1 MEDSMELRYLQTFR
15 TVASLL
21 SVTQAAAVLH
31 YAQSSVSDHLH
42 ALEDE
47 FGVKLFDR
55 LGKRL
60 VLTQS
65 GHRLLDYADHMIRL
79 TEEAHLAI
87 PGGEEPAGTLVLSA
101 PETLCSYRLPLVLQ
115 RFRQHFPQVQLS
127 FRPNVCTHLR
137 QMVTAGEVD
146 VAFLLETLVEDPNLT
161 VEPLRVEPL
170 VVVSSPE
177 HRLAHLEHV
186 YPADIT
192 GEAFLATV
200 PGCSYRV
207 LFERALAE
215 GHAQPAM
222 VLEFHSIEVI
232 KQCVMSGMG
241 VAVLPAI
248 DVAREAQS
256 GHLAVLSWAGPE
268 LQVVTQM
275 VRHKDKWLSPALKA
289 FLRITRDVLVGSQT
303 ES

>member
-1 MEDSMELRYLQTFR
+1 LRYLQTFR
-15 TVASLL
+15 TVARLL

-31 YAQSSVSDHLH
+31 YAQSSVSDHIH

-60 VLTQS
+60 VLTQA

-79 TEEAHLAI
+79 TEEAHLAL

-101 PETLCSYRLPLVLQ
+101 PETLCSYRLPAVLQ
-115 RFRQHFPQVQLS
+115 RFRQDFPQVQLS

-137 QMVTAGEVD
+137 QMVTAGEID
-146 VAFLLETLVEDPNLT
+146 VAFLLETPLEDPQLI
-161 VEPLRVEPL
+161 VEPL
-170 VVVSSPE
+170 VVEPLVIVVSPE
-177 HRLAHLEHV
+177 HRLAQVKHV
-186 YPADIT
+186 HPADIA

-207 LFERALAE
+207 LFERALAQD
-215 GHAQPAM
+215 HAQPAM
-222 VLEFHSIEVI
+222 ILEFHSIEVI

-248 DVAREAQS
+248 DVAREAQA
-256 GHLAVLSWAGPE
+256 GRIAVLSWAGPE

-275 VRHKDKWLSPALKA
+275 VRHKDKWLSPALQA
-289 FLRITRDVLVGSQT
+289 FLAMTRDVLVGSQT
-303 ES
+303 KN

>member
-1 MEDSMELRYLQTFR
+1 MELRYLQTFR
-15 TVASLL
+15 TVARLL

-31 YAQSSVSDHLH
+31 YAQSSVSDHIH

-60 VLTQS
+60 VLTQA
-65 GHRLLDYADHMIRL
+65 GYRLLDYADQVVRL

-101 PETLCSYRLPLVLQ
+101 PETLCSYRLPAVLQ
-115 RFRQHFPQVQLS
+115 RFRQVFPQVQLS

-146 VAFLLETLVEDPNLT
+146 IAFLLETPLEDPQLI
-161 VEPLRVEPL
+161 VEPLVVEPL
-170 VVVSSPE
+170 VVVISPE
-177 HRLAHLEHV
+177 HRLAQVKHV
-186 YPADIT
+186 RPADIA

-215 GHAQPAM
+215 DHAQPAM
-222 VLEFHSIEVI
+222 ILEFHSIEVI

-248 DVAREAQS
+248 DIAREAQE
-256 GHLAVLSWAGPE
+256 GRIAVLSWAGSQ

-275 VRHKDKWLSPALKA
+275 VRHKDKWLSPALQV
-289 FLRITRDVLVGSQT
+289 FLMITREVLVGSQT
-303 ES
+303 KS

>member
-1 MEDSMELRYLQTFR
+1 MENSMELRYLQTFR
-15 TVASLL
+15 TVARLL

-31 YAQSSVSDHLH
+31 YAQSSVSDHIH

-47 FGVKLFDR
+47 FDVKLFDR

-60 VLTQS
+60 VLTQA

-79 TEEAHLAI
+79 TEEAHLAL

-101 PETLCSYRLPLVLQ
+101 PETLCSYCLPAVLQ
-115 RFRQHFPQVQLS
+115 RFRQGFPQVQLS

-137 QMVTAGEVD
+137 QMVTAGEID
-146 VAFLLETLVEDPNLT
+146 VAFLLETPLEDPQLI
-161 VEPLRVEPL
+161 VEPL
-170 VVVSSPE
+170 VVEPLVIVVSPE
-177 HRLAHLEHV
+177 HRLAQVKHV
-186 YPADIT
+186 HPADIA

-207 LFERALAE
+207 LFERALAQD
-215 GHAQPAM
+215 HVQPAM
-222 VLEFHSIEVI
+222 ILEFHSIEVI

-248 DVAREAQS
+248 DVAREAQA
-256 GHLAVLSWAGPE
+256 GRIAVLFWAGPE

-275 VRHKDKWLSPALKA
+275 VRHKDKWLSPALQA
-289 FLRITRDVLVGSQT
+289 FLAMTRDVLVGSQT
-303 ES
+303 KN

>member
-1 MEDSMELRYLQTFR
+1 LLTFR
-15 TVASLL
+15 TVARLL
-21 SVTQAAAVLH
+21 SVTQAAVVLH
-31 YAQSSVSDHLH
+31 YAQSSISDHIH

-65 GHRLLDYADHMIRL
+65 GHLLLDYADRIIRL
-79 TEEAHLAI
+79 TEEAYLTI
-87 PGGEEPAGTLVLSA
+87 PGGKEPAGALALSA

-146 VAFLLETLVEDPNLT
+146 AALLLEAPLEDPRLIVETLV
-161 VEPLRVEPL
+161 VEPL
-170 VVVSSPE
+170 VVVASPE
-177 HRLAHLEHV
+177 HHLAQLEHV
-186 YPADIT
+186 RPADIA

-215 GHAQPAM
+215 GHVQPAM
-222 VLEFHSIEVI
+222 ILEFHSIEVI
-232 KQCVMSGMG
+232 KHCVMSGMG

-248 DVAREAQS
+248 DVARETQS
-256 GHLAVLSWAGPE
+256 GRIAVLSWVGPE
-268 LQVVTQM
+268 LQVVAQV
-275 VRHKDKWLSPALKA
+275 VRHKDKWLSPALRA
-289 FLRITRDVLVGSQT
+289 FLMITHDVFGAQT
-303 ES
+303 KH

>member
-1 MEDSMELRYLQTFR
+1 MELRYLTTFR
-15 TVASLL
+15 TVARLL

-31 YAQSSVSDHLH
+31 YAQSSVSDHIH

-65 GHRLLDYADHMIRL
+65 GHRLLEYADLIIHL

-87 PGGEEPAGTLVLSA
+87 PGGDEPAGTLVLSA
-101 PETLCSYRLPLVLQ
+101 PETLCSYRLPPILQ
-115 RFRQHFPQVQLS
+115 RFRQQFPQVQLS
-127 FRPNVCTHLR
+127 FRPNVCTQLR
-137 QMVTAGEVD
+137 QMVAAGEID
-146 VAFLLETLVEDPNLT
+146 VAFLLETPVEDPNLI
-161 VEPLRVEPL
+161 VEPLVVEPL

-177 HRLAHLEHV
+177 HRLASLEHV
-186 YPADIT
+186 HPADIA

-215 GHAQPAM
+215 DHAQPAM
-222 VLEFHSIEVI
+222 TLEFHSIEVI

-248 DVAREAQS
+248 DVAAEAQS
-256 GHLAVLSWAGPE
+256 GRLTILPWTGPE
-268 LQVVTQM
+268 LQVVTQI
-275 VRHKDKWLSPALKA
+275 VRHKDKWLSPALHA
-289 FLRITRDVLVGSQT
+289 FLMLTRSVLGTHPHNFSQ
-303 ES
+303 

>member
-1 MEDSMELRYLQTFR
+1 MELRYLTTFR
-15 TVASLL
+15 TVARLL

-31 YAQSSVSDHLH
+31 YAQSSVSDHIH

-60 VLTQS
+60 VLTPS
-65 GHRLLDYADHMIRL
+65 GRRLLDYADHVIRL

-101 PETLCSYRLPLVLQ
+101 PETLCSYRLPPVLQ
-115 RFRQHFPQVQLS
+115 RFRQHFPQVQLN
-127 FRPNVCTHLR
+127 FCPNVCTHLR

-146 VAFLLETLVEDPNLT
+146 VAFLLETPLEDPHLII
-161 VEPLRVEPL
+161 EPL
-170 VVVSSPE
+170 VVELLVVVVSPE
-177 HRLAHLEHV
+177 HRLAQMKQV
-186 YPADIT
+186 YPADIA

-215 GHAQPAM
+215 DHAQPAM

-248 DVAREAQS
+248 DVAREVQS
-256 GHLAVLSWAGPE
+256 GRIAVLSWAGPE
-268 LQVVTQM
+268 LQVVTQI
-275 VRHKDKWLSPALKA
+275 VRHKDKWLSPALQA
-289 FLRITRDVLVGSQT
+289 FLMITHEVLVGSQT
-303 ES
+303 KS

>member
-1 MEDSMELRYLQTFR
+1 MELRYLQTFR
-15 TVASLL
+15 TVARLL

-55 LGKRL
+55 RGKRL

-115 RFRQHFPQVQLS
+115 RFRQYFPQVQLS

-137 QMVTAGEVD
+137 QMVTAWNMSTQQISRVKPSWQQCQDAVIASCLSEHWPRVMLGQRWSWNFIV
-146 VAFLLETLVEDPNLT
+146 
-161 VEPLRVEPL
+161 LR
-170 VVVSSPE
+170 
-177 HRLAHLEHV
+177 
-186 YPADIT
+186 
-192 GEAFLATV
+192 
-200 PGCSYRV
+200 
-207 LFERALAE
+207 
-215 GHAQPAM
+215 
-222 VLEFHSIEVI
+222 
-232 KQCVMSGMG
+232 
-241 VAVLPAI
+241 
-248 DVAREAQS
+248 
-256 GHLAVLSWAGPE
+256 
-268 LQVVTQM
+268 
-275 VRHKDKWLSPALKA
+275 
-289 FLRITRDVLVGSQT
+289 
-303 ES
+303 